1 MIIDRLGGLEP
12 LKNVQKPQKPV
23 QQAPKQVGDTVSVSQ
38 EAKAM
43 ADAYYLNEIAKATP
57 DIRADLVAEVKEK
70 IKDSSYIN
78 EMLIDSTANKIME
91 SFGF

>member
-1 MIIDRLGGLEP
+1 MIIDRLGGVEP
-12 LKNVQKPQKPV
+12 LKNVQKPQKPQQKAPV
-23 QQAPKQVGDTVSVSQ
+23 QAADTVSVSQ

-57 DIRADLVAEVKEK
+57 DIRADLVAEIQEK
-70 IKDSSYIN
+70 IKDPSYIN
-78 EMLIDSTANKIME
+78 DSLVNATADKIME